1 MAKQNIN
8 IGSYPSDG
16 TGDPIRVSF
25 NKINQNFTE
34 LYDSLNSITNNIQE
48 SNSALSTVS
57 LAAGGIP
64 GTGEA
69 ATVSVQPVNNTS
81 LIPGVYHDI
90 PVSIGN
96 GLVITVSVT
105 IFSDISAVVISSS
118 DGFSIGNSGVL
129 DGSFIGGTSGVDDL
143 LITVET
149 LTNVQVAV
157 PLDLTK
163 IVQKLSGGY
172 FTLANGVEGQIMY
185 IVRQTGTNYV
195 RITAAN
201 ARFAGIVY
209 QDIFMEPFA
218 NNNNMVQLM
227 FTDGAWQSIG
237 GLWD

>member
-48 SNSALSTVS
+48 SNSVLSTVS